1 MAEFLAAGAVAR
13 RLNVAVT
20 TLRSW
25 HQRYGLGPSGH
36 EAGTHRRYTPEDLG
50 RLEVMCTL
58 VANGVPPG
66 EAARYASRAADML
79 STDANPVGANTNA
92 APSLDDLAAA
102 HPDAAVRAVA
112 DAAVQF
118 DVDRL
123 RTTLTEVIRHR
134 GVVRFW
140 DEVLRPVLVQVGEDA
155 CRNDQYIGV
164 EHVLSGQVSAVL
176 AAQPRPGSARP
187 ARILLAC
194 AEEEQHSLPIE
205 ALAAALAGQGVP
217 SRVLGARVPAGV
229 LGAVIRR
236 TSPHAVLLWSHQR
249 ATADPEQFS
258 AVRAARRRPAVLA
271 AAGPGWDHATLPGRI
286 AKPVALPDALTL
298 LTTNVRGSVAGR

>member
-36 EAGTHRRYTPEDLG
+36 EASTHRRYTPEDLG
-50 RLEVMCTL
+50 RLEVMRTL

-66 EAARYASRAADML
+66 EAARYASRAPDML
-79 STDANPVGANTNA
+79 STDANPVGANTKA

-123 RTTLTEVIRHR
+123 RTTLTDVIRHR
-134 GVVRFW
+134 GV
-140 DEVLRPVLVQVGEDA
+140 
-155 CRNDQYIGV
+155 IG
-164 EHVLSGQVSAVL
+164 
-176 AAQPRPGSARP
+176 
-187 ARILLAC
+187 
-194 AEEEQHSLPIE
+194 
-205 ALAAALAGQGVP
+205 
-217 SRVLGARVPAGV
+217 
-229 LGAVIRR
+229 
-236 TSPHAVLLWSHQR
+236 
-249 ATADPEQFS
+249 F
-258 AVRAARRRPAVLA
+258 
-271 AAGPGWDHATLPGRI
+271 
-286 AKPVALPDALTL
+286 
-298 LTTNVRGSVAGR
+298 